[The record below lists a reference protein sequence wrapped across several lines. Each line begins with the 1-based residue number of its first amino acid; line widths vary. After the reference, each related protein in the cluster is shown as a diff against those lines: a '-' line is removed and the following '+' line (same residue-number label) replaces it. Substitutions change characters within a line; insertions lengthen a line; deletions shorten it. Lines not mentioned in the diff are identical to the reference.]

1 MSRLEENITSENLK
15 TLADCYGNAFYLLD
29 SDAFSENY
37 EELSSAFK
45 GYYPKFNIAYSYKT
59 NYIPKL
65 VKIVDSFGGYAEV
78 VSEMEVEVALRS
90 GVHPSHIIWNGPI
103 KDEKKA
109 DQLLIMGGVINIDSQ
124 DEIAHIERLAKNH
137 PDHTIHVGLRC
148 NFDVGDGV
156 FSRFGMDPES
166 DGFDQVCE
174 FVKNTPNVHFS
185 ELQCHFAKRKAEFW
199 KARTE
204 GMLKTYDR
212 IAKEYDIKPDR
223 IDLGGGIFGKM
234 PESLREQLGVKEY
247 TYKDYAYVS
256 AKIVAEHFN
265 GIPAES
271 KPELVIEPGSA
282 IAGDCMK
289 FVTRIE
295 AIKEIRGKHIAT
307 VLGSQKNISMN
318 GLNPP
323 MEVVGGGKDRKKYDA
338 IDITGFTCIE
348 SDVLYKDYSG
358 ELGIGDFIVISNC
371 GSYSVVMKPPFIL
384 PNFPVIDICDD
395 VSHPEVIKRQE
406 TFDDLFHTYSF

>member
-1 MSRLEENITSENLK
+1 MSRLEEKLTTENLIA
-15 TLADCYGNAFYLLD
+15 LSERYGNAFYLLD

-37 EELSSAFK
+37 NELSEAFK
-45 GYYPKFNIAYSYKT
+45 SYYPKFNIAYSYKT

-90 GVHPSHIIWNGPI
+90 GVHPSRIIWNGPI

-124 DEIAHIERLAKNH
+124 DEIDHIKNLAQSY
-137 PDHTIHVGLRC
+137 PDHILHVGIRC
-148 NFDVGDGV
+148 NFDVGDRV

-166 DGFDQVCE
+166 DGFRAVCE
-174 FVKNTPNVHFS
+174 FIKDTPNVHFS

-204 GMLKTYDR
+204 GMLNIYESIVKDYG
-212 IAKEYDIKPDR
+212 IKPDR

-234 PESLREQLGVKEY
+234 PEGLRNQLGVNEY
-247 TYKDYAYVS
+247 TYKDYADVS
-256 AKIVAEHFN
+256 AKLVAEHFDKDS
-265 GIPAES
+265 E
-271 KPELVIEPGSA
+271 KERPELVIEPGSA

-289 FVTRIE
+289 FVSRIE
-295 AIKEIRGKHIAT
+295 AVKEIRGKHIAT
-307 VLGSQKNISMN
+307 MLGSQKNISMN

-323 MEVVGGGKDRKKYDA
+323 IAVIAGGEDRKNYDA

-348 SDVLYKDYSG
+348 SDVLYKNYSG
-358 ELGIGDFIVISNC
+358 ELGLGDFIVISNC

-384 PNFPVIDICDD
+384 PNFSVIDICDD

-406 TFDDLFHTYSF
+406 TFDDIFHTYSF